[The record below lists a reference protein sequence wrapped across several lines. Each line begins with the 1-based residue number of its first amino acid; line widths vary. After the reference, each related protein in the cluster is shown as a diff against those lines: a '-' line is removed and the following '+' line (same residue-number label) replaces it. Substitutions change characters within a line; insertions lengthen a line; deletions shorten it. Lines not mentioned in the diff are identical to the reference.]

1 MDSDT
6 SSPAAPPALPAL
18 TLPIRQT
25 GPSQTSYK
33 YQRLR
38 ERLRTAIS
46 TGELTGRLP
55 GERALS
61 RRFRVN
67 AKTLSKALTDLAAEG
82 LLERSIGRGTYV
94 AGQTPQSPA
103 HTRWLI
109 VCDPAVSDPLVA
121 ELLRLNGD
129 SRCIA
134 PAEAVRPSLLSQ
146 CSIAIN
152 CSGATPDGFYHDM
165 MVRGIPVIETSRL
178 PAKFSTH
185 AVLMDK
191 SLAAYH
197 LARGLLLSG
206 HSQLA
211 IMEAQGASTLFDA
224 IKPAL
229 GRYSWN
235 ATICHATPE
244 QLDEL
249 IAQGITA
256 TICDGTASA
265 NLVRQRLEQRRLF
278 PGCGEMSLCAIGMMS
293 ADACCNGYYL
303 DPTTHAATIAG
314 LVRDLQPHRLSIL
327 WLNGLYID
335 RGTVSAPGAPP
346 DMAAMLT
353 PELADPS

>member
-6 SSPAAPPALPAL
+6 ASPVAPSALPVRVPQQL
-18 TLPIRQT
+18 
-25 GPSQTSYK
+25 SYK

-38 ERLRTAIS
+38 ERLRTAVT

-103 HTRWLI
+103 QTRWLI
-109 VCDPAVSDPLVA
+109 VCDPSVSDPLVA

-134 PAEAVRPSLLSQ
+134 PAEIVRPSLLSQ
-146 CSIAIN
+146 CSVAIN
-152 CSGATPDGFYHDM
+152 CSDATPDSFYHDM

-178 PAKFSTH
+178 PASFSTH

-206 HSQLA
+206 HSHLA
-211 IMEAQGASTLFDA
+211 VMEAPGAGTLLDA
-224 IKPAL
+224 IKPAVA
-229 GRYSWN
+229 RYIKA
-235 ATICHATPE
+235 ATVCHATSE

-249 IAQGITA
+249 IAQGVTA
-256 TICDGTASA
+256 AICDGTAAA
-265 NLVRQRLEQRRLF
+265 NQVRQRLEQRRLF
-278 PGCGEMSLCAIGMMS
+278 PGCGEMSLCAIGAMS
-293 ADACCNGYYL
+293 PDACCNGYYI

-335 RGTVSAPGAPP
+335 RGTVSAPGSPP
-346 DMAAMLT
+346 DMAAMLA
-353 PELADPS
+353 PDIVDPS